1 MSRAR
6 RAGIASVAV
15 VALALTG
22 AVGGVAGAQG
32 AQAKPGKGDRA
43 VTERLAMAAGLQVG
57 PKHDTRPRVR
67 IGGAS
72 YLAANPYLA
81 QLRDDKGVDWSYW
94 RRRLAAAGGTSA
106 SSPQARSSLIAPK
119 VAVPTPYTYD
129 EQEPAGQR
137 GANDTQAGSER
148 LNAFGVSRA
157 RQAVEVDGAL
167 SLPAVATTA
176 LTTREDQGSI
186 PKATGTGIPSR
197 RQGVTV
203 ASRIGDGPH
212 GRGRGRDGH
221 GDFDFFKVHAV
232 AGQAIRANTIGSRLD
247 TVLVVYKA
255 NGQILD
261 ANDDL
266 GQSSVASS
274 LTYRVPTEGDYY
286 VMVGGYSDFG
296 PVPENPF
303 RSGSGSGAGE
313 QGSYKLSLKVSAV
326 DDDYYGVHLDRGD
339 VLGGTLRG
347 AARTVQVH
355 RVDGQPMISS
365 EQDASSAYPSQSP
378 LPGGGATFAYV
389 AAEAG
394 WYAVSAV
401 HGNGAYK
408 LLLEA
413 YRPGS
418 EKTAHGAVQKVFLD
432 FDGERMNTNIFG
444 GNGVSTLSPMSRFLP
459 RWGLSDADENAVIDA
474 TIASFKEDVITT
486 LRQQGLNDQLQ
497 VQVLNSR
504 DDADPFG
511 EPNVSRVVIGG
522 SIRQTGVPTIGIAQS
537 IDPGNYAHEESA
549 MVLLDSVAEPSGA
562 PYSFNSYLGRGS
574 DKTAFIGRA
583 LGDLAAHETGH
594 MIGSF
599 HTNELNTRTN
609 LMDAG
614 GENQGRF
621 YGVGPDQLGGT
632 ADDRAVNFGE
642 DRFTPFEGFTGFED
656 TLNNSAWAFSP
667 GR

>member
-15 VALALTG
+15 AALVLTG
-22 AVGGVAGAQG
+22 TVGGVAGAQG
-32 AQAKPGKGDRA
+32 AQSGTGKGDRA
-43 VTERLAMAAGLQVG
+43 ETERLAMAAGLQVG
-57 PKHDTRPRVR
+57 PKHQTRPTVR
-67 IGGAS
+67 IGGAP

-94 RRRLAAAGGTSA
+94 RRRLAAEGDRAP
-106 SSPQARSSLIAPK
+106 SSPKARTAQLAPK

-129 EQEPAGQR
+129 EQEPAGDR
-137 GANDTQAGSER
+137 GANDTQDSSER
-148 LNAFGVSRA
+148 LNGFGIGRA

-176 LTTREDQGSI
+176 LRTREDQGSI
-186 PKATGTGIPSR
+186 PKATATGIPSR
-197 RQGVTV
+197 RHGVTV
-203 ASRIGDGPH
+203 SSRIGDGPH
-212 GRGRGRDGH
+212 GRARDGH

-232 AGQAIRANTIGSRLD
+232 AGQAIRANTIGSRVD

-255 NGQILD
+255 NGSILD

-266 GQSSVASS
+266 GESSVASS
-274 LTYRVPTEGDYY
+274 LTYRVPAEGDYY

-313 QGSYKLSLKVSAV
+313 QGTYKLSVKVSPV
-326 DDDYYGVHLDRGD
+326 DDDYYGVHLDSGD
-339 VLGGTLRG
+339 VLGGTLKG

-355 RVDGQPMISS
+355 RVDGQPMIAS

-389 AAEAG
+389 AEEPG
-394 WYAVSAV
+394 WYAVSAA
-401 HGNGAYK
+401 HGNGAYTM
-408 LLLEA
+408 LLEA

-418 EKTAHGAVQKVFLD
+418 EKTAHGAVQKIFLD

-444 GNGVSTLSPMSRFLP
+444 GNGVSTLAPLSRFLP
-459 RWGLSDADENAVIDA
+459 RWGLTDADENAVIDA
-474 TIASFKEDVITT
+474 TIASFKEDVETT
-486 LRQQGLNDQLQ
+486 LREQGLNDQLR

-511 EPNVSRVVIGG
+511 EPNVSRVVVGG

-562 PYSFNSYLGRGS
+562 PYSFNTYLGRGS
-574 DKTAFIGRA
+574 DKTGFIGRT
-583 LGDLAAHETGH
+583 LGELAAHETGH

-609 LMDAG
+609 LMDSG
-614 GENQGRF
+614 GENQARF
-621 YGVGPDQLGGT
+621 FGVGPDQLGGT